1 MYGED
6 ALGHLRLDKAG
17 PRWQHGIWLG
27 KVASGD
33 MHIVGTS
40 QGIFLTRSIRRN
52 AVPFN
57 PNRFADIEHY
67 PWEFGLA
74 ALGSRLIHNKR
85 VSQPVAFGVGAAL
98 PPQLDLE
105 AINVAKY
112 ALEHP
117 DEDVEHEVGAGHA
130 DEKPPDDVAPTTP
143 IMNDTG
149 LASEHGQK
157 RADDEPGEDA
167 DKRPKFADA
176 AFRAMESAFLL
187 DDSETGEH
195 APKTPELSED
205 EYKKHLQQVTST
217 DLSLYEH
224 EDQPVKFSFHP
235 DELGELEEYELNFD
249 NGDFYDTDEVFDD
262 DISKQ
267 LIFPQQV

>member
-1 MYGED
+1 
-6 ALGHLRLDKAG
+6 
-17 PRWQHGIWLG
+17 
-27 KVASGD
+27 
-33 MHIVGTS
+33 
-40 QGIFLTRSIRRN
+40 
-52 AVPFN
+52 
-57 PNRFADIEHY
+57 
-67 PWEFGLA
+67 LA

-117 DEDVEHEVGAGHA
+117 DEDVEHEVEAGHA

-205 EYKKHLQQVTST
+205 EYKKRLQQVTST

-224 EDQPVKFSFHP
+224 EDQPVKFSFHS